1 MCLCEAYI
9 GEDALNIG
17 EGFSD
22 SSVGKE
28 FTCNAGDPCSIPG
41 LGRSPGEG
49 IGYGSDGKESP
60 WNAGYPGSILGLG
73 RSPGDGNGYPL
84 QYSCLENSMDRGP
97 WKAAVYEFAKS
108 WTQLS
113 NPHTPEALDSL
124 SLRFFDYNYS

>member
-1 MCLCEAYI
+1 MCVCVGCVCVCLCEAYV

-49 IGYGSDGKESP
+49 IGY
-60 WNAGYPGSILGLG
+60 
-73 RSPGDGNGYPL
+73 PL
-84 QYSCLENSMDRGP
+84 QYSWASLVS
-97 WKAAVYEFAKS
+97 
-108 WTQLS
+108 QLVK
-113 NPHTPEALDSL
+113 NLPAMRETWV
-124 SLRFFDYNYS
+124 